1 MTEPDTSD
9 PDSPGADI
17 PDLGEMLRA
26 ALEEPADLTSSAR
39 SRVDQTLK
47 GRSLTSTVTDIA
59 GAGMA
64 TVWHLLTG
72 APDAADINSNEQE
85 QR

>member
-1 MTEPDTSD
+1 MTEPED
-9 PDSPGADI
+9 PLEQDEEWSG
-17 PDLGEMLRA
+17 PDLGAMLRA
-26 ALEEPADLTSSAR
+26 ALEEPDDLTSSAR

-59 GAGMA
+59 GSGIA

-72 APDAADINSNEQE
+72 TPESADRSTDD
-85 QR
+85 